1 MHAVKGDGFTSR
13 PGSSSG
19 GGIGPGGAMRGSRSG
34 STLGSRGAAS
44 EGGMGEQM
52 EGRGSSTSGTRDG
65 TTRARRRGVGDSRSP
80 RPLLSLSAPRYEQM
94 NYEIREDRD
103 GNVYV
108 KDLALISVSSYDE
121 VIAVINQ
128 GLKLR
133 ATHETKM
140 NAVSSRS
147 HTVFTITVVQRD
159 RATGEAVSGKLNL
172 VDLAGSER

>member
-1 MHAVKGDGFTSR
+1 
-13 PGSSSG
+13 
-19 GGIGPGGAMRGSRSG
+19 
-34 STLGSRGAAS
+34 
-44 EGGMGEQM
+44 
-52 EGRGSSTSGTRDG
+52 
-65 TTRARRRGVGDSRSP
+65 
-80 RPLLSLSAPRYEQM
+80 M

-172 VDLAGSER
+172 GEDSQGGFGGVVLTKAESSPAAVQTKKWANVDGKWVQVTLGQ